1 MLLCNI
7 GPPESPR
14 DLQVGAIGTTN
25 ASLTW
30 MTGFNYGQFQ
40 NFIILLNNGDNST
53 GNLIYVLITIY
64 SEVRNILVDNKSI
77 IFKLIGESLSTK
89 NIEKLQQKL
98 NWYFE

>member
-1 MLLCNI
+1 
-7 GPPESPR
+7 
-14 DLQVGAIGTTN
+14 
-25 ASLTW
+25 

-77 IFKLIGESLSTK
+77 IFKLIGESK
-89 NIEKLQQKL
+89 YEKYRKTATEIKL
-98 NWYFE
+98 VF